1 MNNPCILINFR
12 AAYIHPKTFTCS
24 LVLHKQ
30 VHKQVDLYL
39 APIMYNDTSFFLG
52 RSYFLNSTKDLATI
66 LNKINLYEN
75 FISDIDADI
84 RDITNAP

>member
-30 VHKQVDLYL
+30 VDLYL
-39 APIMYNDTSFFLG
+39 APIMYNDVSSFIG
-52 RSYFLNSTKDLATI
+52 WNYFLNSTKDLATI

-75 FISDIDADI
+75 SISDIDATI